1 MRVCFALTVSD
12 DDPEA
17 KYTAPETLA
26 WETGKVVDETKA
38 W

>member
-1 MRVCFALTVSD
+1 MVSD

-38 W
+38 WLLLSASE